1 MDPKCYFISVQ
12 IIRAW
17 LSLRSSLQAHTVL
30 AAKRTTTC
38 RARKV
43 DGTYVGF
50 AAGPANRLVRGPDS
64 LRNFHK
70 TSKGNNPLNWLVI
83 ITATKPGGFG
93 FPPLLSFL
101 FYLPSLLSSWPVS
114 CGATNTSYRSCS
126 FPTLIKKKG
135 KSPSLEKQQ
144 AARMEDKREAGETA
158 AGLRLC
164 WIRASR
170 TCVRVLEKK
179 KKYFNRQLRFLK
191 LVMVYFYIFLVMF
204 TF

>member
-1 MDPKCYFISVQ
+1 MDPKCYFISLQ
-12 IIRAW
+12 ILRAW

-38 RARKV
+38 RVRN
-43 DGTYVGF
+43 VGF

-83 ITATKPGGFG
+83 ITATKPGGFW

-101 FYLPSLLSSWPVS
+101 FYLLSLLSSWPVS

-126 FPTLIKKKG
+126 FPTLIKRR
-135 KSPSLEKQQ
+135 EKAQVW
-144 AARMEDKREAGETA
+144 RN
-158 AGLRLC
+158 
-164 WIRASR
+164 S
-170 TCVRVLEKK
+170 
-179 KKYFNRQLRFLK
+179 RQLGWRIRGKPEK
-191 LVMVYFYIFLVMF
+191 LQRGSVCVG
-204 TF
+204 